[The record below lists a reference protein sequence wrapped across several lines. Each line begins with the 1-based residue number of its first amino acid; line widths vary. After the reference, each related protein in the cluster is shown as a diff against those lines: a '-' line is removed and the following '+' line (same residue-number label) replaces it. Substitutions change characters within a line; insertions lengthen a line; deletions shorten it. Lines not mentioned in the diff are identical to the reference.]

1 MSWLPKKKKLH
12 DWRTPI
18 PYKELLTKKILA
30 KKQQS
35 LYTREQAIE
44 RAKKYNLEQEVTDS
58 IDIYGQSPDDALQ
71 DWDIYPYE
79 TEKI

>member
-1 MSWLPKKKKLH
+1 MRFPKI
-12 DWRTPI
+12 I
-18 PYKELLTKKILA
+18 PYKELLVKRHLEHVA
-30 KKQQS
+30 AS
-35 LYTREQAIE
+35 RYTREQAIE

-58 IDIYGQSPDDALQ
+58 IDVYGQSPDDALQ